1 MRHRLSHHNLRVY
14 DFARHLASIAHRYPP
29 RDTELRNQAR
39 RAAISVV
46 LNIAEGAGLDGR
58 ASKRHFQIAKGS
70 ALETVAAYELAA
82 DMGESVP
89 LDRVLRVGHTVA
101 AMLTRLTR

>member
-1 MRHRLSHHNLRVY
+1 MRYRLSHHNLRVY
-14 DFARHLASIAHRYPP
+14 DFARHLAGITHQYPL
-29 RDTELRNQAR
+29 RDAELRNQAR

-58 ASKRHFQIAKGS
+58 AGKRHFQIAKGS

-82 DMGESVP
+82 DLGESVP

-101 AMLTRLTR
+101 SMLTKLVR